1 MRASVRPPHLAQLG
15 QIGAERKGR
24 QVGPVGRAAPGHRQA
39 HPPRPAR
46 SGRRMRSAS
55 PARHR
60 PWPPARPGQR
70 SPGRRQGRKCRSW
83 PAAVPGDGSRSSAAS
98 PTRGSRVAGG
108 AHSPLPA
115 AGGLDQPRPPVASQ
129 WQAVAAGAP
138 QWQPAAIDVPCT
150 KCPLGHHGVTPVLQD
165 QSGVAGR
172 QHLPQAIR
180 RAPKHLPV
188 QQVRVGGRYR
198 GAEDRRIERGQRHR
212 HRHRHRP
219 ASAHCIP
226 AALAMPALLANLLT
240 C

>member
-1 MRASVRPPHLAQLG
+1 MTLCGSARGSRGVSGRRAAAPLAALHRLLDHAVLIMRASVRPPHLAQLG

-150 KCPLGHHGVTPVLQD
+150 KCPPGPSRCDTSPSGPERRGGSTAPAAGHPTGPKTFTRPA
-165 QSGVAGR
+165 GAGR
-172 QHLPQAIR
+172 W
-180 RAPKHLPV
+180 PV
-188 QQVRVGGRYR
+188 PWR
-198 GAEDRRIERGQRHR
+198 
-212 HRHRHRP
+212 
-219 ASAHCIP
+219 
-226 AALAMPALLANLLT
+226 
-240 C
+240 